1 MAIPFFSNVDANLN
15 ELKNIVIDKL
25 ANDPL
30 VANSEAGQIYYNTT
44 DNELRWFN
52 GTEWQV
58 VGTGSGVGGAEIIV
72 GTPNTSTSWN
82 GTTVEPTLQAG
93 KQILFVVPSTIDTS
107 NINDDIMLL
116 IDNTPASGSPTT
128 TASYINST
136 STEAVKGLFRQ
147 GTILYLM
154 YDGTVW
160 KTVGD
165 NNIVVQSKDKSVRNV
180 ITLTASE
187 YATLQT
193 NNQLKENTL
202 YNIIDDNNVMGQYK
216 VLGIMNAPEPLN
228 NWLYSNTTPTE
239 QQIQDFW
246 VSTESFLSM
255 CATDGIILRV
265 YSYLQNSHSV
275 NTYYRVWYSHSTNK
289 DEYIFG
295 LIDKSDNTSQYVT
308 ITKNN
313 NSFSLVRSKDGSHLI
328 NVGSTVDSDYDLSFL
343 TGTGIVK
350 QIVLPN
356 GNKFSDSVNTGANDD
371 TYPVNFVQNKNLWKD
386 SYTPITVSH
395 KAVCTYNSGIFS
407 ITRNLSDPTGEA
419 FGGIYTTQL
428 FDLPQGVYTA
438 SFDFLNNTQTN
449 FSRVDVEGV
458 YGTVDII
465 NSTSNSITF
474 SAIPS
479 YNSGYSEMSIQ
490 IVFYVVEGDNS
501 PNLQIT
507 NIQIEKGAQATP
519 YQPYND
525 SKNNQLKVNKVKFSD
540 TINVSGLQDDNYNIN
555 MLKSKNI
562 FNYSVN
568 DQTIN
573 NVKFTNADNKTI
585 LVTGTPSGTA
595 NITLGQ
601 IPATLNSRYYIS
613 GCPLGG
619 STTKYRLVARKIDSN
634 GQAAGTFS
642 ETGDGINITAGSG
655 VAYIR
660 LEIYIYT
667 GAGSNINLL
676 FKPMITENFE
686 SSYNDYEPYTQNQIY
701 VNKTKFTDTINV
713 SNEQNTDYKVNL
725 LKTKN
730 LTYIDA
736 ESKTISN
743 VTFTNNGNGTMTM
756 NGTANANIYFKVI
769 SKINLVAG
777 KTYTLSTNI
786 ETSSNVFF
794 YSNDSAKVGLTYND
808 LKLSSGTS
816 KTFTPTIS
824 GSIDLILYIYTGTS
838 VNTTIQIQVEEGEA
852 TTYTPFI
859 NNQINVDNE
868 KYSDTINVGATED
881 NRSRVNVLK
890 SHNLLNSLTKSGTT
904 NDVQWSI
911 NGNKL
916 ILNGTA
922 SADSTI
928 YLFGS
933 WGNEVALE
941 KLKAGTYNFNV
952 SGATAYNKLALWLI
966 TRASG
971 TTSYLA
977 QLQKANEDGNI
988 AFTLSNEKPITG
1000 LYITFTSG
1008 TAFSNNT
1015 FYLQVN
1021 EGNTPLSYEP
1031 YIVSSIK
1038 VDNEEIYRKPK
1049 EIWSGSVY
1057 TNNTDITL
1065 NEKLVV
1071 GGIYMIEF
1079 YALSGSYKGYEYFIC
1094 HTLVDNGS
1102 LCQINYYSVP
1112 DNTGFRYRIKTTGVD
1127 NVIRTTLADN
1137 TASNTA
1143 ISNIYRIA

>member
-730 LTYIDA
+730 LFDKNSVINGYRLTNEGTLYVDANYFVSSYIKVKSNTNYIINFIPA
-736 ESKTISN
+736 ELKRIC
-743 VTFTNNGNGTMTM
+743 F
-756 NGTANANIYFKVI
+756 YD
-769 SKINLVAG
+769 
-777 KTYTLSTNI
+777 ST
-786 ETSSNVFF
+786 
-794 YSNDSAKVGLTYND
+794 
-808 LKLSSGTS
+808 
-816 KTFTPTIS
+816 KTFISYVSNTQAFTTPNETAYVRFTSIIS
-824 GSIDLILYIYTGTS
+824 TVDLQL
-838 VNTTIQIQVEEGEA
+838 EEDS
-852 TTYTPFI
+852 TPSTYTPFI
-859 NNQINVDNE
+859 TNEININNE
-868 KYSDTINVGATED
+868 KYSDTINVGVTED